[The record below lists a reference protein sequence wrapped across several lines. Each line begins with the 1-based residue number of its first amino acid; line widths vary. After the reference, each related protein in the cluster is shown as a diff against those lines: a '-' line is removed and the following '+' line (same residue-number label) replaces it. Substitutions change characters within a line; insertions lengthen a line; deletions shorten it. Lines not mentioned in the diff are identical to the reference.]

1 MSRIRMKTIREL
13 NENDLLDR
21 LQQLR
26 SDLTKLKID
35 SSKGTLRKESGKI
48 KPLKRDIA
56 RILTRLGELNK
67 KWLHLI
73 ALLNMKWLV

>member
-35 SSKGTLRKESGKI
+35 SAKGTLRKESGKI

-67 KWLHLI
+67 K
-73 ALLNMKWLV
+73 

>member
-1 MSRIRMKTIREL
+1 MSRIRMKTVRNL
-13 NENDLLDR
+13 NENDLNDR

-26 SDLTKLKID
+26 TELSRLKVD

-56 RILTRLGELNK
+56 RIMTRLNEMK
-67 KWLHLI
+67 K
-73 ALLNMKWLV
+73 K